1 LQLGAKRPAAGLPK
15 VVDKKAK
22 TETPNK
28 PASVVKK
35 AKEAAT
41 PVVKTPKK
49 EVAKSA
55 RKEEITPKEKNAKTP
70 SDKVSWV
77 LSDFQ
82 SALSATESAVTFSV
96 NECYLLEYS
105 PIQ

>member
-1 LQLGAKRPAAGLPK
+1 M
-15 VVDKKAK
+15 
-22 TETPNK
+22 
-28 PASVVKK
+28 VKK
-35 AKEAAT
+35 AKEATT
-41 PVVKTPKK
+41 PVAKTPKK

-55 RKEEITPKEKNAKTP
+55 RKEEITPKEKNAKSP

-77 LSDFQ
+77 LSDSE

-96 NECYLLEYS
+96 NEWSLLEFG

>member
-1 LQLGAKRPAAGLPK
+1 
-15 VVDKKAK
+15 
-22 TETPNK
+22 
-28 PASVVKK
+28 VVKK

-41 PVVKTPKK
+41 PVAKTPKK
-49 EVAKSA
+49 EVAKTA

-82 SALSATESAVTFSV
+82 SAFSATESAVTFSV
-96 NECYLLEYS
+96 NKWYLLEFS